1 MRYEVIVADRVMGDT
16 RTKADALRYADELV
30 NAPNPK
36 GLRVSIWDRTSR
48 HWITNDH
55 KRDREEK

>member
-1 MRYEVIVADRVMGDT
+1 MRYEVIVADRVVGET
-16 RTKADALRYADELV
+16 RTKADALSYADELV
-30 NAPNPK
+30 THPYRTK
-36 GLRVSIWDRTSR
+36 VSIWDRTSR